1 MDEPFKRRHAVCL
14 NADGKRNAPMRKTA
28 PPPKA
33 SLSLTSFFSAD
44 DILPHQEEV
53 SRNQL
58 IRQLLMHL
66 ANGHGL
72 MGVDSYFDA
81 IIERENANDT
91 VVSNGIAIPHARLSD
106 LQRPYV
112 GVATSAKGIAFAEDE
127 PPVHLILLV
136 LIPRD
141 QPGLYLQILRALAG
155 ILRDRDAARAVSQL
169 KTPEEVMRF
178 FERGGMVLPDYV
190 CAADIMNDEFIA
202 LRNNDNLKTCIDCFI
217 ANQINE
223 IPVLDRDGDMVGV
236 VSAGALLKVCLPEYL
251 LWMSDLSPIVNFEPF
266 TTILRNEQN
275 TWLSDI
281 LLQDF
286 ASVQMKAP
294 AVSVAGEMTRHNSS
308 RCYVLNGKKL
318 MGIINLPRFLNKIF
332 RE

>member
-1 MDEPFKRRHAVCL
+1 
-14 NADGKRNAPMRKTA
+14 
-28 PPPKA
+28 
-33 SLSLTSFFSAD
+33 LSLTSFFSED
-44 DILPHQEEV
+44 DILIHQEEV

-72 MGVDSYFDA
+72 TEVESYYTA
-81 IIERENANDT
+81 VIERENANDT
-91 VVSNGIAIPHARLSD
+91 VVSNGIAIPHARLSN

-112 GVATSAKGIAFAEDE
+112 GVATSAQGISFAENE
-127 PPVHLILLV
+127 PPIHLILLV

-141 QPGLYLQILRALAG
+141 QPGLYLQILKALAN
-155 ILRDRDAARAVSQL
+155 ILRDHGAAQTVARL
-169 KTPEEVMRF
+169 KTPDEVMRF

-190 CAADIMNDEFIA
+190 CAADIMRDDIIA
-202 LRNNDNLKTCIDCFI
+202 LRNHDNLKTAIDCFI
-217 ANQINE
+217 SQHLSE
-223 IPVLDRDGDMVGV
+223 VPVVDRDGDMVGV
-236 VSAGALLKVCLPEYL
+236 VSAGTLLKVCLPEYL

-266 TTILRNEQN
+266 TSILRNEQN

-281 LLQDF
+281 LLTEY

-294 AVSVAGEMTRHNSS
+294 AVSVAGEMTRRNASK
-308 RCYVLNGKKL
+308 CYVLNGKKL
-318 MGIINLPRFLNKIF
+318 MGIIDLPVFLNKVF

>member
-1 MDEPFKRRHAVCL
+1 
-14 NADGKRNAPMRKTA
+14 MRKNA
-28 PPPKA
+28 AQPKP

-44 DILPHQEEV
+44 DILIHQDG
-53 SRNQL
+53 L
-58 IRQLLMHL
+58 IRNELIRHLLMHV
-66 ANGHGL
+66 ADGHGL
-72 MGVDSYFDA
+72 TDVEEFYEA
-81 IIERENANDT
+81 IIERENANNT
-91 VVSNGIAIPHARLSD
+91 VVANGIAIPHARISN

-112 GVATSAKGIAFAEDE
+112 GVATSANGIAFAEDE

-141 QPGLYLQILRALAG
+141 QPGLYLQILRALAN
-155 ILRDRDAARAVSQL
+155 ILRDRDAAKAVARL
-169 KTPEEVMRF
+169 KTPDEVMRF

-190 CAADIMNDEFIA
+190 CAADIMRDTFIS
-202 LRNNDNLKTCIDCFI
+202 LRNNDNLKSAIDCFI
-217 ANQINE
+217 TE
-223 IPVLDRDGDMVGV
+223 SLSEVPVIDRDGDMVGI

-266 TTILRNEQN
+266 TSVLRNEQN

-281 LLQDF
+281 LITEY

-294 AVSVAGEMTRHNSS
+294 AVSVAGEMTRRNASK
-308 RCYVLNGKKL
+308 CYVLNGKKL
-318 MGIINLPRFLNKIF
+318 MGIIDLPVFLNKVF

>member
-1 MDEPFKRRHAVCL
+1 
-14 NADGKRNAPMRKTA
+14 MRKNVAQTK
-28 PPPKA
+28 P

-44 DILPHQEEV
+44 DILIHQEG
-53 SRNQL
+53 L
-58 IRQLLMHL
+58 IRNELIRHLLMHV
-66 ANGHGL
+66 ANGHGFTE
-72 MGVDSYFDA
+72 VEDYYEA
-81 IIERENANDT
+81 VIERENANNT
-91 VVSNGIAIPHARLSD
+91 VVANGIAIPHARLSN

-112 GVATSAKGIAFAEDE
+112 GVATSAGGISFSEDE

-141 QPGLYLQILRALAG
+141 QPGLYLQILRALAN

-190 CAADIMNDEFIA
+190 CAADIMRDTFTA
-202 LRNNDNLKTCIDCFI
+202 LRNNDNLKTAIDCFI
-217 ANQINE
+217 TQNLSE
-223 IPVLDRDGDMVGV
+223 VPVLDRDGDMVGI

-266 TTILRNEQN
+266 TSVLRNEQN

-281 LLQDF
+281 LLSEF

-294 AVSVAGEMTRHNSS
+294 AVSVAGEMTRRNASK
-308 RCYVLNGKKL
+308 CYVLNGKKL
-318 MGIINLPRFLNKIF
+318 MGIIDLPVFLNKVF

>member
-1 MDEPFKRRHAVCL
+1 
-14 NADGKRNAPMRKTA
+14 MRKTA
-28 PPPKA
+28 AQTKP

-44 DILPHQEEV
+44 DILIHQDG
-53 SRNQL
+53 L
-58 IRQLLMHL
+58 IRNELIRHLLMHV
-66 ANGHGL
+66 AEGHGL
-72 MGVDSYFDA
+72 TDVEDFYEA
-81 IIERENANDT
+81 IIERENANNT
-91 VVSNGIAIPHARLSD
+91 VVANGIAIPHARINS

-112 GVATSAKGIAFAEDE
+112 GVATSANGITFAEEE

-141 QPGLYLQILRALAG
+141 QPGLYLQILRALAN
-155 ILRDRDAARAVSQL
+155 ILRDRDAAKAVSKL

-190 CAADIMNDEFIA
+190 CAADIMRDTFTS
-202 LRNNDNLKTCIDCFI
+202 LRNNDNLKSAIDCFI
-217 ANQINE
+217 TQNLSE
-223 IPVLDRDGDMVGV
+223 VPVLDRDGDMVGI

-266 TTILRNEQN
+266 TSVLRNEQN

-281 LLQDF
+281 LISEF

-294 AVSVAGEMTRHNSS
+294 AVSVAGEMTRRNASK
-308 RCYVLNGKKL
+308 CYVLNGRKL
-318 MGIINLPRFLNKIF
+318 MGIIDLPVFLNKVF

>member
-1 MDEPFKRRHAVCL
+1 M
-14 NADGKRNAPMRKTA
+14 
-28 PPPKA
+28 
-33 SLSLTSFFSAD
+33 
-44 DILPHQEEV
+44 EV
-53 SRNQL
+53 DAYYN
-58 IRQLLMHL
+58 
-66 ANGHGL
+66 
-72 MGVDSYFDA
+72 A

-91 VVSNGIAIPHARLSD
+91 VVSNGISIPHARLDD

-112 GVATSAKGIAFAEDE
+112 GVATSAKGISFSDDK

-141 QPGLYLQILRALAG
+141 QPGLYLQILRALAS
-155 ILRDRDAARAVSQL
+155 ILRDKDAARSVSQL
-169 KTPEEVMRF
+169 KTAEEVMRF

-190 CAADIMNDEFIA
+190 CAADIMSDEFIA
-202 LRNNDNLKTCIDCFI
+202 LRDNDNLKTCIDCFI
-217 ANQINE
+217 TNQLNE
-223 IPVLDRDGDMVGV
+223 VPVLDRDGDLVGV
-236 VSAGALLKVCLPEYL
+236 VSAGTLLKVCLPEYL
-251 LWMSDLSPIVNFEPF
+251 LWMSDLSPIINFEPF
-266 TTILRNEQN
+266 ATVLRNEQN

-294 AVSVAGEMTRHNSS
+294 AVSVAGEMTRYNAS

-318 MGIINLPRFLNKIF
+318 MGIIRLPNFLNKIF